1 MYKMENYKN
10 TFERIK
16 IIKTHNPNSDFN
28 DLLNKMA
35 LGTGVPL
42 IVICNYLAQEYGMTD
57 EIKKKIEELNLF
69 YGYTRK

>member
-16 IIKTHNPNSDFN
+16 IIKTQNPSSNFN

-42 IVICNYLAQEYGMTD
+42 IVICNFLAQEYGMTD
-57 EIKKKIEELNLF
+57 EIEKKIVELNLF
-69 YGYTRK
+69 YGYNK